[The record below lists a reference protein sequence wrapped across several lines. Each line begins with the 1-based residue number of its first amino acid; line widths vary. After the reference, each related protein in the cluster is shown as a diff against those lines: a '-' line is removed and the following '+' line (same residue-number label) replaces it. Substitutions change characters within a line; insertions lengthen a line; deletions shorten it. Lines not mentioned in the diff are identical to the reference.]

1 MDKNTKP
8 YGTVLIKA
16 SNILDTLAS
25 TSKPIPMKEISDLSG
40 ITLSTTSKILDTLEH
55 IGYIKRGADRKYS
68 LGGRLIHLASTSFM
82 QFDIVRESYPALKR
96 LNQQFEETVHLGM
109 LQDDQVLYINKLSAK
124 GNGKEMISRIGHTQD
139 LYCSSMGKAMLASFE
154 EQKQNEYIKHTDLIP
169 RTDHTITNNEELVQ
183 QLNEIARSGYSI
195 DDRESEGHVY
205 CVGAVIDNN
214 EANDAQNNHP
224 YAFSISVPYKKV
236 TKELQEEMISAVIKT
251 KNIIEFQLESAN
263 GNEW

>member
-1 MDKNTKP
+1 MVKNTKP

-25 TSKPIPMKEISDLSG
+25 TSEPIPMQEISNLSG

-55 IGYIKRGADRKYS
+55 IGYVKRGTDRKYS

-124 GNGKEMISRIGHTQD
+124 GNGKGMISRIGHTQD
-139 LYCSSMGKAMLASFE
+139 LYCSSMGKAMLASLE
-154 EQKQNEYIKHTDLIP
+154 KEKQREYITQTDLTP
-169 RTDHTITNNEELVQ
+169 RTDHTIVKNEELIQ
-183 QLNEIARSGYSI
+183 QLHEISRTGYSI

-214 EANDAQNNHP
+214 GENDAQSNTP
-224 YAFSISVPYKKV
+224 YAFSISVPYEKM
-236 TKELQEEMISAVIKT
+236 TKDLQEEMISSVIKT
-251 KNIIEFQLESAN
+251 KNIIEFQLESSKGN
-263 GNEW
+263 GW